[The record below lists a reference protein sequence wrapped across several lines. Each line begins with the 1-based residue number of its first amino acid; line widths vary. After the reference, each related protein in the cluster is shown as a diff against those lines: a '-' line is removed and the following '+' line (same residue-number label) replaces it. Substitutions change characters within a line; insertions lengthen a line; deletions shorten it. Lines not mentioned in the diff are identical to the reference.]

1 MIKRVSLP
9 EELSRRLQ
17 QQISLG
23 NIRAGEKLPTEPEL
37 MQQFGV
43 SRSTVREAVRI
54 LSNAGWIKV
63 RQGLGTFVSPKMPD
77 SEPLTQRLRR
87 VEPQHLLEVRLML
100 EHKVAEKAAQN
111 RSASDLVKMRAD
123 LAERKRLAHA
133 GEWLACIDADIR
145 FHTHIAQ
152 ASGNDILA
160 DLYKAF
166 AEQLKESFLAQ
177 FENTD
182 SFVQTQTLHENL
194 LAAIEEQDAE
204 QAWYWARQIVDH

>member
-54 LSNAGWIKV
+54 LSNAGWIQV

-87 VEPQHLLEVRLML
+87 
-100 EHKVAEKAAQN
+100 
-111 RSASDLVKMRAD
+111 
-123 LAERKRLAHA
+123 
-133 GEWLACIDADIR
+133 G
-145 FHTHIAQ
+145 
-152 ASGNDILA
+152 
-160 DLYKAF
+160 
-166 AEQLKESFLAQ
+166 
-177 FENTD
+177 
-182 SFVQTQTLHENL
+182 
-194 LAAIEEQDAE
+194 
-204 QAWYWARQIVDH
+204 